1 LIHNSFIVA
10 TLLIDNFSLP
20 LPQFTMTGTTYH
32 LEHASSGRA
41 KCKKCKNQI
50 EKGALRIGT
59 SKSKYRI
66 GSPFKSLVQ
75 IFTCGSYCVTN
86 PVYYIT

>member
-1 LIHNSFIVA
+1 
-10 TLLIDNFSLP
+10 
-20 LPQFTMTGTTYH
+20 MTGTTYQ

-59 SKSKYRI
+59 SKS
-66 GSPFKSLVQ
+66 
-75 IFTCGSYCVTN
+75 
-86 PVYYIT
+86 